1 MISMF
6 RTLICVAL
14 IASFMPVLAPTLGH
28 AQDDKKDS
36 TERAHRK
43 AVVKKDWNKTKN
55 GVNNAY
61 HKAKHAPGK
70 AVHKLKKKHQ
80 EHEAKEGETK

>member
-1 MISMF
+1 MISFF
-6 RTLICVAL
+6 RNLVSIAL
-14 IASFMPVLAPTLGH
+14 IVCFMPALVGR
-28 AQDDKKDS
+28 AQDDRNDS
-36 TERAHRK
+36 IERAHRK

-70 AVHKLKKKHQ
+70 AYHKLKRKHQ
-80 EHEAKEGETK
+80 QHEAKEGETK